1 MSDAVAEREG
11 LNPLRNTWDDIAM
24 PILRALQEMEVEE
37 GGNPFGA
44 DVSQIGERLG
54 IDIADVGPQ
63 LDSLE
68 HDEFISVE
76 GRDVT
81 SCRPFRHIGVK
92 LLPEGRRALGEWP
105 ADPMETLASVLARR
119 LEQVS
124 AAANNEERSR
134 LGTLAEKVRDAGPTI
149 GLKLAVEALRAIL
162 GSP

>member
-1 MSDAVAEREG
+1 MAEPRD
-11 LNPLRNTWDDIAM
+11 LYPLRNTWDDIAM

-44 DVSQIGERLG
+44 DVSQIDERLG
-54 IDIADVGPQ
+54 IDIAEVGPQ

-68 HDEFISVE
+68 HEEFISVE

-81 SCRPFRHIGVK
+81 SYRPFHHIGVK

-105 ADPMETLASVLARR
+105 ADPKEAQASALAWR
-119 LEQVS
+119 LEEAI

-134 LGTLAEKVRDAGPTI
+134 PKTEEEPGTSTST
-149 GLKLAVEALRAIL
+149 RAC
-162 GSP
+162 